1 MPKLNRFVIENDR
14 VFMLVTP
21 VKSLFQS
28 GLIHDVIT
36 KGRQFAVDM
45 NTGEL
50 TIVDMLVAKPP
61 AKQVLEELTF
71 VSPANARKRL
81 SLDFET
87 AIVQIADEYE
97 YGVKA
102 GHVEFKLSSNNFVSV
117 IWRNKESFSSFINRV
132 KEAYYKLFDHTHE

>member
-28 GLIHDVIT
+28 GLIHDVVT

-50 TIVDMLVAKPP
+50 TIVDMLVAKEPT
-61 AKQVLEELTF
+61 KQVLEELTF

-102 GHVEFKLSSNNFVSV
+102 GHVEFKLSEDNFVSV
-117 IWRNKESFSSFINRV
+117 IWRRKESFSSFIIRV
-132 KEAYYKLFDHTHE
+132 KEAYNKLFEHA